1 MARINGLIGT
11 NLTGSAGKLTFTMV
25 NGQNIMKQKASV
37 VKNPR
42 TTAQQNQR
50 MKFKT
55 LTNSYAA
62 SKEVTDHS
70 FEGVQY
76 GANSMN
82 YFKKINQYPIFGS
95 DRFVA
100 QGLNIVA
107 PSYGIQI
114 SNGSIPATNYSG
126 LGEGVE
132 NTGLLYG
139 IKETQTIATMTVAQL
154 LNMLNL
160 KRGQQYTFLAI
171 GYVGGATSFKQIS
184 ATTWQPTQHVKRLVR
199 FVIAQTALDSTL
211 AFAPAD
217 DEGKIHLAPAILDSE
232 NSLLASALI
241 FEKMGN
247 NLLQISYD
255 SGEFYALAGAIISE
269 KANMTWKRSTQY
281 FVECSLER
289 LNLLLGTL
297 HDGASISFEPNDVI
311 NTYNP
316 TSPYYLNNAEV

>member
-55 LTNSYAA
+55 LTNIYAA
-62 SKEVTDHS
+62 SKEITDHS

-82 YFKKINQYPIFGS
+82 YFKKINQYPVFGS
-95 DRFVA
+95 DSFVA

-107 PSYGIQI
+107 PSSGIQI
-114 SNGSIPATNYSG
+114 SKGSIPATEYSG
-126 LGEGVE
+126 LGLIE
-132 NTGLLYG
+132 NNGLLYD
-139 IKETQTIATMTVAQL
+139 IAKTQTIATMTVAQL
-154 LNMLNL
+154 LTMLNL

-184 ATTWQPTQHVKRLVR
+184 ATKWQPTQPVKRLVR

-232 NSLLASALI
+232 NSLLAGALI
-241 FEKMGN
+241 FEKMGDE
-247 NLLQISYD
+247 LLQISYD
-255 SGEFYALAGAIISE
+255 SGEFPALAGAVISE
-269 KANMTWKRSTQY
+269 KTDMTWKRSTQY
-281 FVECSLER
+281 FVECSLAR
-289 LNLLLGTL
+289 LNMLLGTL
-297 HDGASISFEPNDVI
+297 HAGASISFAPNDVI

-316 TSPYYLNNAEV
+316 ASPYYLNNAEV